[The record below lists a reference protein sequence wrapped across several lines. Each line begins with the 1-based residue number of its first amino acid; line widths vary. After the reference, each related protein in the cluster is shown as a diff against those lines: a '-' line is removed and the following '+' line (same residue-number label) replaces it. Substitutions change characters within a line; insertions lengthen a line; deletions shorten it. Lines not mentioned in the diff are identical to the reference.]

1 MILLLLVLLA
11 APVRAAETSGGA
23 STADPARGRFINKT
37 VRALVLS
44 GNRWAGAPK
53 RERAIADLERRMKS
67 LGLRVSRDAFTG
79 KDPRDDKPRPMV
91 NLVGRFRPDAECR
104 VLLGSHFDTRH
115 AAEEDPDPAKRSLPI
130 PGANDGTSGVAVLLG
145 LARRFERVV
154 PKGLGV
160 DLVLFDGEE
169 MGYPDIGGY
178 CLGSAHYA
186 RSPLLL
192 KVPPKFGIILDMVC
206 DARGVYRVE
215 THSRAAAPAV
225 LDALWDEGSRAAPG
239 AFSREAGLSI
249 GDDHVP
255 LTSAGVP
262 SILVIG
268 FNYPEWHTQ
277 SDVPSMCSAE
287 RLGGVEQTLASFLE
301 KRAAALAGCAP

>member
-1 MILLLLVLLA
+1 MTLLLVLLLS
-11 APVRAAETSGGA
+11 APVRAAEPARA
-23 STADPARGRFINKT
+23 SAGPARGRFINKT
-37 VRALVLS
+37 VRALVLQ
-44 GNRWAGAPK
+44 GNRYAGAPK
-53 RERAIADLERRMKS
+53 REQAISDLERRMKS

-79 KDPRDDKPRPMV
+79 RDPRGDEPRPMV
-91 NLVGRFRPDAECR
+91 NLVGRFRPDAKCR

-115 AAEEDPDPAKRSLPI
+115 AAEEDADPAKRALPI

-154 PKGLGV
+154 PKGMGV

-215 THSRAAAPAV
+215 THSRAAAPGV

-277 SDVPSMCSAE
+277 GDVPSMCSAE

-301 KRAAALAGCAP
+301 NRAAALAGCAP